1 MATYYGY
8 AERDVQNQIDW
19 SKVGKDV
26 SDMLATEVQLREE
39 KKAAIEKATQE
50 YGEELSN
57 QPVGQ
62 DAEAN
67 KILAEFADSAQELR
81 LMQDRL
87 LRSGSIK
94 LKDYNMMRQN
104 TTSGTGNMF
113 DFADEYNERF
123 DLFKKRLDGLGPT
136 GKKSSEIEAWR
147 VEKLGTFATFRNTK
161 PTFNPATGELSLS
174 EMVDDGNGQMVPKEG
189 LSFSSLRNM
198 LYEQTDQFEVLPAAQ
213 KISDSF
219 ADTYKKVVGKGRIK
233 SIDDV
238 RNLPDYEN
246 TLNTFVNAELEGNP
260 NAATSILVDYLDYSM
275 DDIDMRWNE
284 EQQTYIPNLT
294 AKQKKEAAD
303 ALKQAVEANF
313 GREEEYRSPE
323 YAPQYVTNKRDKD
336 KQDIASMN
344 MIAYLYGGD
353 AGEKA
358 QAVQYFGGLNKDILK
373 IDARTNKIKV
383 YKTDGS
389 IVDLDAS
396 KDLSEFAK
404 SATELTN
411 VTDVSRAISKADMY
425 NKFKDEDFKQDATA
439 EITYKELG
447 ETKDEKTQREK
458 LEVRQKFTR
467 EVDKELEPFLTDN
480 YLNQNVRDMEEEYRK
495 TFKAELEP
503 ILTQYGIDITDEYR
517 GGDEMIRIS
526 APAKKDGKE
535 VIVAAIDKS
544 MELYP
549 ESNYK
554 DAMETIKAVIEQYTT
569 INEKNSRL
577 EGGRASEAAAAAG
590 TGNNQAP

>member
-1 MATYYGY
+1 M
-8 AERDVQNQIDW
+8 
-19 SKVGKDV
+19 
-26 SDMLATEVQLREE
+26 
-39 KKAAIEKATQE
+39 
-50 YGEELSN
+50 
-57 QPVGQ
+57 
-62 DAEAN
+62 
-67 KILAEFADSAQELR
+67 
-81 LMQDRL
+81 
-87 LRSGSIK
+87 
-94 LKDYNMMRQN
+94 
-104 TTSGTGNMF
+104 
-113 DFADEYNERF
+113 
-123 DLFKKRLDGLGPT
+123 
-136 GKKSSEIEAWR
+136 
-147 VEKLGTFATFRNTK
+147 
-161 PTFNPATGELSLS
+161 
-174 EMVDDGNGQMVPKEG
+174 
-189 LSFSSLRNM
+189 
-198 LYEQTDQFEVLPAAQ
+198 
-213 KISDSF
+213 
-219 ADTYKKVVGKGRIK
+219 
-233 SIDDV
+233 
-238 RNLPDYEN
+238 
-246 TLNTFVNAELEGNP
+246 
-260 NAATSILVDYLDYSM
+260 
-275 DDIDMRWNE
+275 
-284 EQQTYIPNLT
+284 
-294 AKQKKEAAD
+294 
-303 ALKQAVEANF
+303 
-313 GREEEYRSPE
+313 
-323 YAPQYVTNKRDKD
+323 
-336 KQDIASMN
+336 
-344 MIAYLYGGD
+344 
-353 AGEKA
+353 
-358 QAVQYFGGLNKDILK
+358 
-373 IDARTNKIKV
+373 
-383 YKTDGS
+383 
-389 IVDLDAS
+389 
-396 KDLSEFAK
+396 
-404 SATELTN
+404 TN